1 VAYGRGAIAEVGTN
15 PESLA
20 RASSAAQR
28 LQRPTAG
35 PPTESR
41 KVPVRLLERLPC
53 TGPKRWV
60 RHDQSWD
67 AAAGPPRSCGMAGW
81 RAHTL
86 IDPENRHS
94 ESNLCRTCSCACRWN
109 NRCQWHNRKFGI
121 QPSRECQNPLAQPP
135 DWAHSPTLAGLP
147 VGSWADKMRS
157 SMASSLGGRRLRSKS
172 NLPDRD

>member
-1 VAYGRGAIAEVGTN
+1 VAYGRGANAELGTN

-20 RASSAAQR
+20 GTSSAAQR

-41 KVPVRLLERLPC
+41 KVPVRLLERLPS

-86 IDPENRHS
+86 IDHENQRPPQNWKFLPHPHVV
-94 ESNLCRTCSCACRWN
+94 LCVTACRWIS
-109 NRCQWHNRKFGI
+109 RFQWHDRKFGI
-121 QPSRECQNPLAQPP
+121 QPSPECQKQSGQPP
-135 DWAHSPTLAGLP
+135 EWAHSPTLAGLP
-147 VGSWADKMRS
+147 VGSWADKMRRRWRRV
-157 SMASSLGGRRLRSKS
+157 LGAV
-172 NLPDRD
+172 D